1 MIRDIHFAELESL
14 LRQTPLLAEMHPLA
28 PMALPG
34 GTRVIS
40 DSTGLLAALDSP
52 EPHDESNLLVLETK
66 SPLAQRFPVV
76 RCLDLPPLELL
87 NERLPQNLS
96 YARRQ
101 LLQTTG
107 VAGHI
112 TRELAQQAADV
123 VVFYLVDGLSYWDAR
138 DWPFDVRP
146 CFVDGP
152 SVTYRFM
159 GEDRRQVRGNVGF
172 PGIVGRPSLAER
184 LYPLGYRQARGYSYW
199 NRDNAVADYMF
210 RGIHLV
216 RVESFEMMSARLRE
230 EPLQPPTFIQIVQEG
245 LDGLA
250 HHRRELRPAEV
261 KAAIDKIMADVLLLI
276 DFLREN
282 GFSVTVYLTA
292 DHGILWRTEH
302 EFRPL
307 LYSGDR
313 HPRYAHVT
321 TEREPIAAELSAHAT
336 RFDLGDAQY
345 DLFHYPY
352 LARDIKSNDSG
363 VHGGLSAQ
371 ESIVPLVT
379 IRG

>member
-1 MIRDIHFAELESL
+1 MMIRDINFSELESL
-14 LRQTPLLAEMHPLA
+14 LRQAPVLAEVHPLV
-28 PMALPG
+28 PLGLPG
-34 GTRVIS
+34 GTRVM
-40 DSTGLLAALDSP
+40 DDADDLLATLDSP
-52 EPHDESNLLVLETK
+52 KLHDEGNLLLLETK
-66 SPLAQRFPVV
+66 SPLSHRFPAI
-76 RCLDLPPLELL
+76 RCHDLPSLELL
-87 NERLPQNLS
+87 NERLPHNLF
-96 YARRQ
+96 YARQ
-101 LLQTTG
+101 YLLKSVDLTE
-107 VAGHI
+107 HI
-112 TRELAQQAADV
+112 TRELARQATDV

-152 SVTYRFM
+152 SVTYQLTT
-159 GEDRRQVRGNVGF
+159 GGSRQVRGDIGF

-216 RVESFEMMSARLRE
+216 RTKSFEMMAARLRE
-230 EPLQPPTFIQIVQEG
+230 EPLQPPTLIQIVQEG

-250 HHRRELRPAEV
+250 HHRRELRRAEIT
-261 KAAIDKIMADVLLLI
+261 AAIDKILADVLMLVE
-276 DFLREN
+276 FVRAS

-292 DHGILWRTEH
+292 DHGVLWRTEH
-302 EFRPL
+302 EFRSL
-307 LYSGDR
+307 AYSGER
-313 HPRYAHVT
+313 HPRYARVT
-321 TEREPIAAELSAHAT
+321 AVQEPPAQST
-336 RFDLGDAQY
+336 RFNLGDAQY

-352 LARDIKSNDSG
+352 LAKDIKSNDSG
-363 VHGGLSAQ
+363 VHGGLSVQ